1 MYAHAPKD
9 LNRLFWVIIREGA
22 IFFSRQYEGQ
32 RFLAKIYAPALTY
45 GILLSHWTKMATT
58 ETAREKALANYRKK
72 LLEHRE
78 LDARLKESM
87 DIFTFAFRDFV
98 SMINVIRNSS
108 RYFTGSNITL
118 WWMACIVRL
127 QLSLL
132 FPFLFDFFCCLWG
145 ENWPC
150 WYKCLSW

>member
-1 MYAHAPKD
+1 
-9 LNRLFWVIIREGA
+9 
-22 IFFSRQYEGQ
+22 
-32 RFLAKIYAPALTY
+32 
-45 GILLSHWTKMATT
+45 MATT

-108 RYFTGSNITL
+108 RYFTGSNNTL
-118 WWMACIVRL
+118 
-127 QLSLL
+127 
-132 FPFLFDFFCCLWG
+132 
-145 ENWPC
+145 
-150 WYKCLSW
+150 